1 MKKFFRTLAIILC
14 LGIITPLIVP
24 NIGSETVQAKTK
36 IKLNCTKKT
45 IYKGDIFKLKITG
58 TKKKVKWSSSNK
70 TIATVSSKGVV
81 KGIGEGT
88 AKITAKVGKKKYT
101 CKVNVNIIIK
111 LNQTN
116 LKLNEGDTYQLN
128 TIEETKQKIE
138 WRSSNPEIA
147 TVDSNGLV
155 KAINGGDDEKI
166 CDIIATIGGNEY
178 ICNVI
183 VTGSLLNV
191 NELIFEEGETKE
203 LWIIGNKQDVTWS
216 SEDENVAIVLNGNVI
231 GKSAGTTNIIA
242 TTETKTYKCKVTITK
257 KILVTDMLVQDSLNM
272 RVGETTKISVSPI
285 PLNPTEEFNPIF
297 SSSDISII
305 NVFPEGNVIAN
316 KSGQAQIIVSF
327 KDIKKIINVTVEK
340 TKSEL
345 IEEENERYKEE
356 KQDLLD
362 EYNKDIEAINNQ
374 LILLYNQEYY
384 VGSYS
389 DYQQEYNNINK
400 EIARLERQIAVT
412 EGDTSDENKK
422 NLRELRSKLQKAK
435 NESDKLLT
443 LWTNRML
450 IDSFKEDKMTIYNNY
465 NTKLDEIERI
475 HNQNISDI
483 QSQN

>member
-1 MKKFFRTLAIILC
+1 MKKFMRTLAIVLC
-14 LGIITPLIVP
+14 LSMFSPSVVP
-24 NIGSETVQAKTK
+24 IAGTETVHAASKTK
-36 IKLNCTKKT
+36 IKLNRTNKT
-45 IYKGDIFKLKITG
+45 MYEGDTFRLKITG

-70 TIATVSSKGVV
+70 KVASISSKGIV
-81 KGIGEGT
+81 KGINGGT
-88 AKITAKVGKKKYT
+88 NQRSCKIYATVGGKKYT
-101 CKVNVNIIIK
+101 CKVTVK
-111 LNQTN
+111 
-116 LKLNEGDTYQLN
+116 GSYLN
-128 TIEETKQKIE
+128 T
-138 WRSSNPEIA
+138 SDA
-147 TVDSNGLV
+147 T
-155 KAINGGDDEKI
+155 
-166 CDIIATIGGNEY
+166 
-178 ICNVI
+178 
-183 VTGSLLNV
+183 
-191 NELIFEEGETKE
+191 FEECETKE
-203 LWIIGNKQDVTWS
+203 LWIIGNKQDVIWS
-216 SEDENVAIVLNGNVI
+216 SEDENIAIVVDGNVT
-231 GKSAGTTNIIA
+231 GMSAGTTNIIA

-257 KILVTDMLVQDSLNM
+257 RILISDISVQDSLKM

-285 PLNPTEEFNPIF
+285 PINSTEKLCPVFVSN
-297 SSSDISII
+297 DISII
-305 NVFPEGNVIAN
+305 NVSPEGNVIAN
-316 KSGQAQIIVSF
+316 KSGQTQIIVSF

-412 EGDTSDENKK
+412 EGDTSDENRK
-422 NLRELRSKLQKAK
+422 NLRELRSKLQNAQ

-450 IDSFKEDKMTIYNNY
+450 IDSFKEDKITIYNNY

>member
-14 LGIITPLIVP
+14 LGIITPLVVP

-305 NVFPEGNVIAN
+305 NV
-316 KSGQAQIIVSF
+316 
-327 KDIKKIINVTVEK
+327 TVEK

-412 EGDTSDENKK
+412 EGDTSDENRK
-422 NLRELRSKLQKAK
+422 NLRELRSKLQNAQ

-450 IDSFKEDKMTIYNNY
+450 IDSFKEDKITIYNNY

>member
-14 LGIITPLIVP
+14 LGIITPLVVP

-272 RVGETTKISVSPI
+272 RVGETTKISVSPMPI
-285 PLNPTEEFNPIF
+285 NSTEKFNPVF
-297 SSSDISII
+297 TSNDMSII
-305 NVFPEGNVIAN
+305 NVSPEGNVIAN
-316 KSGQAQIIVSF
+316 KSGQAQIVVSF

-340 TKSEL
+340 TKAEL
-345 IEEENERYKEE
+345 IEEENNRYKKE
-356 KQDLLD
+356 KQDLRD
-362 EYNKDIEAINNQ
+362 EYNKSIDVINSQ
-374 LILLYNQEYY
+374 LTTLYNQGYY
-384 VGSYS
+384 LGSYS
-389 DYQQEYNNINK
+389 DYQQEYNDVNK
-400 EIARLERQIAVT
+400 YIIRYTRQITVL
-412 EGDTSDENKK
+412 EGDTSDENRKT
-422 NLRELRSKLQKAK
+422 LRELRSKLQDAQEKA
-435 NESDKLLT
+435 SRLST
-443 LWTNRML
+443 QWANREMINSL
-450 IDSFKEDKMTIYNNY
+450 KDNKVTIENNY
-465 NTKLDEIERI
+465 NSKLNEIEQI
-475 HNQNISDI
+475 HNQNINNI
-483 QSQN
+483 QNQK